1 MGPNETRTYRSW
13 LDTRRGLH
21 PGCRRQD
28 VHYRRPGDCIWRFC
42 KCGVWLDL
50 LDNNIILIVGEAFRL
65 PFFVLQVALQIAA
78 GKGEMVE
85 LFCSCVN
92 KSIGHIPIFENGAFF
107 DNADFDGVAA

>member
-1 MGPNETRTYRSW
+1 MSYIDSS
-13 LDTRRGLH
+13 RGIYL
-21 PGCRRQD
+21 GRVCED
-28 VHYRRPGDCIWRFC
+28 VHNRRPGDRVWCFC
-42 KCGVWLDL
+42 KCSVWTDL
-50 LDNNIILIVGEAFRL
+50 LDNHIILTVGEAFRL